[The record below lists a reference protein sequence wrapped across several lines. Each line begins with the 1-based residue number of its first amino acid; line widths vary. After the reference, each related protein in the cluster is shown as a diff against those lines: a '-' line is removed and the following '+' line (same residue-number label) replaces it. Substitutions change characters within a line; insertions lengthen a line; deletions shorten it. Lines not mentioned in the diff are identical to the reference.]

1 MTDCIFCKIASGEI
15 PCYKVYEDQF
25 TVAFLDIHPHCKGH
39 TVVIPKIHV
48 MNTFD
53 LSDAQLQQYFF
64 SVQKTMKRIQKV
76 LDPEGYNVGWN
87 HGTAGEQIVPH
98 LHVHI
103 LPRYYNDGGGSIH
116 SIIKNPGNESVE
128 EVARKFKEKK

>member
-76 LDPEGYNVGWN
+76 LDPEGYNV
-87 HGTAGEQIVPH
+87 
-98 LHVHI
+98 
-103 LPRYYNDGGGSIH
+103 
-116 SIIKNPGNESVE
+116 
-128 EVARKFKEKK
+128 